1 MLQMLLKYLGHELV
15 GDRLVVLEADL
26 SGGERPLQEET
37 QRQLGELGLDQGAD
51 GLMGKRE
58 DLLALFL
65 PLIVL
70 QVGEEKE
77 KKTKTRRLIQCS
89 DESLKW
95 VCSSLRAWRE
105 KRHAVMRTELK
116 IKKKNLFRMVL

>member
-70 QVGEEKE
+70 QVGKE
-77 KKTKTRRLIQCS
+77 K
-89 DESLKW
+89 
-95 VCSSLRAWRE
+95 
-105 KRHAVMRTELK
+105 
-116 IKKKNLFRMVL
+116 